1 MPIAPNL
8 ITVAEVVLR
17 GISTAGGSSAK
28 NINLVFHYRRVAVAV
43 NATKAALDVVF
54 QASVAVP
61 FIAALNARFTQGATF
76 IRWMNDAQDA
86 YASFAHAVVG
96 GVAGD
101 SMPDHEAAFLLYRTG
116 LRGRSYRGSKH
127 LGPMS
132 EADTTA
138 GSDDIF
144 NAAALARLATAS
156 AGAILALTDT
166 TPNTWNPCVLSR
178 VPPAQY
184 LVNPT
189 NVVTNDAISV
199 SINKRVGTMRHRRVA
214 SIY

>member
-8 ITVAEVVLR
+8 ITVAEIVLR
-17 GISTAGGSSAK
+17 GISSAGGSSAK
-28 NINLVFHYRRVAVAV
+28 NINLVFHYRRVATAV
-43 NATKAALDVVF
+43 NPTKAALDTVF
-54 QASVAVP
+54 QATVAVP
-61 FIAALNARFTQGATF
+61 VIAALNARFTQGSTF

-86 YASFAHAVVG
+86 YSSFAHAVVG
-96 GVAGD
+96 GVGGD

-132 EADTTA
+132 EADTT
-138 GSDDIF
+138 GGTDDIF
-144 NAAALARLATAS
+144 NAASLARLATA
-156 AGAILALTDT
+156 AAAMILPLPDA

-178 VPPAQY
+178 VNPAQY
-184 LVNPT
+184 IVNPT
-189 NVVTNDAISV
+189 TVVSNDAISV
-199 SINKRVGTMRHRRVA
+199 SINKRVGTMRRRRVA